1 MKQLHDVEY
10 PNDFR
15 MTEGPV
21 AGDKVIND
29 LIKSLSLKRCIKGK
43 GGRYDF
49 ISAADTFVILTELG
63 FVEVYKLVGECEVEV
78 PW

>member
-1 MKQLHDVEY
+1 MKQLKDVEY
-10 PNDFR
+10 PKDFR

-21 AGDKVIND
+21 AGDEIIND
-29 LIKSLSLKRCIKGK
+29 LIESLSLKRCVEGK

-49 ISAADTFVILTELG
+49 ISTADTFVILTELG